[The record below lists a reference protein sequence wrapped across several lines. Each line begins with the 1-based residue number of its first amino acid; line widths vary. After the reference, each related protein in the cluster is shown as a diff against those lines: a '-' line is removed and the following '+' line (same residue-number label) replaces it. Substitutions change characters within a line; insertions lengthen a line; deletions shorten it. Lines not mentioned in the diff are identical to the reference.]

1 MPKSGN
7 LESIMLYKST
17 RGQSP
22 EVSFS
27 EVLLG
32 GLAPDGGLYMPT
44 NVPKFSIQ
52 EINSFKDLQFHELAT
67 EILFPFVEG
76 DIEKS
81 DFSRLVEETY
91 KVFEV
96 DDVVELIEL
105 ENNRQV
111 LELFHGPTLAFKD
124 VAMQLLGSLLNH
136 FAKEQGKKIAVL
148 GATSGDTGAAAISAC
163 ARHANVEV
171 FILYPHNKVT
181 DIQRRQMTTT
191 GSTNVYPLAIQSDF
205 DGCQSIVKEIFL
217 DKDFHIDSTKFIA
230 ANSINWARCMTQSV
244 YFFWAYLKLR
254 HLEQDLIFSV
264 PSGNF
269 GHAYAGWTAKEMGL
283 PIKKLMIATNSNDV
297 LHKLF
302 SENHYEK
309 SSVDQTL
316 APSMD
321 ISVASNFE
329 RLLYNLYD
337 DDSEA
342 LFSIMSNFPDKPISI
357 PKEKWDSVVKFFSSK
372 SSSDEEIKEQI
383 RETYEESRYLLD
395 PHTATGVRASNVL
408 ASKDDLVVSMA
419 TAHPSKFGEAIDG
432 AIPGHDLNIPE
443 RLNNVFDQEESYEV
457 ISEEY
462 EDVKQFILS
471 KVN

>member
-1 MPKSGN
+1 
-7 LESIMLYKST
+7 MLYKST

-44 NVPKFSIQ
+44 SIPKFSIQ
-52 EINSFKDLQFHELAT
+52 EINDFKDLQFHELAT

-76 DIEKS
+76 DINKEVFS
-81 DFSRLVEETY
+81 DLVQETY

-96 DDVVELIEL
+96 NDVVELVEL
-105 ENNRQV
+105 EKNRQV

-124 VAMQLLGSLLNH
+124 VAMQLLGSLLDH

-163 ARHANVEV
+163 SRHANVEV

-181 DIQRRQMTTT
+181 DIQRRQMTTS
-191 GSTNVYPLAIQSDF
+191 GSSNVYPLAIESDF
-205 DGCQSIVKEIFL
+205 DGCQSVVKKIFL
-217 DKDFHIDSTKFIA
+217 DKDFHIDSTRFIA

-254 HLEQDLIFSV
+254 EKNKDLIFSV

-269 GHAYAGWTAKEMGL
+269 GHAYAGWTAKQMGL
-283 PIKKLMIATNSNDV
+283 PIKKLLIATNSNDV

-302 SENHYEK
+302 SENNYEK

-329 RLLYNLYD
+329 RLLYNLHD
-337 DDSEA
+337 NNPDVLS
-342 LFSIMSNFPDKPISI
+342 SIMAQFPEKPISI
-357 PKEKWDSVVKFFSSK
+357 PKEKWDLVVKFFSSDRC
-372 SSSDEEIKEQI
+372 SDQEIKEQI
-383 RETYEESRYLLD
+383 KSTYEESGYLLD
-395 PHTATGVRASNVL
+395 PHTATGVRASNNL
-408 ASKDDLVVSMA
+408 ESKDELVVTMA
-419 TAHPSKFGEAIDG
+419 TAHPAKFGEAIGG
-432 AIPGHDLNIPE
+432 AIPGHNLDIPKRLNI
-443 RLNNVFDQEESYEV
+443 VFDKEESYEV
-457 ISEEY
+457 LSEDY
-462 EDVKQFILS
+462 EEVKQFILS
-471 KVN
+471 NVN

>member
-1 MPKSGN
+1 
-7 LESIMLYKST
+7 MLYKST

-44 NVPKFSIQ
+44 SIPKFSIE
-52 EINSFKDLQFHELAT
+52 EINDFKDLQFHELAT

-76 DIEKS
+76 DIDKEV
-81 DFSRLVEETY
+81 FSNLVRETY

-96 DDVVELIEL
+96 DDVVEIVEL
-105 ENNRQV
+105 EKNRQI

-124 VAMQLLGSLLNH
+124 VAMQLLGSLLDH

-163 ARHANVEV
+163 SRHSNVKV

-181 DIQRRQMTTT
+181 DIQRRQMTTS
-191 GSTNVYPLAIQSDF
+191 GSGNVYPLAIESDF
-205 DGCQSIVKEIFL
+205 DGCQSLVKKIFL
-217 DKDFHIDSTKFIA
+217 DKDFHIDSTRFIA

-254 HLEQDLIFSV
+254 DKDKDLIFSV

-283 PIKKLMIATNSNDV
+283 PIKKLLIATNSNDV

-302 SENHYEK
+302 SENNYEK

-329 RLLYNLYD
+329 RLLYNLHD
-337 DDSEA
+337 NNSEV
-342 LFSIMSNFPDKPISI
+342 LSSIMAQFPEKPISI
-357 PKEKWDSVVKFFSSK
+357 PKEKWDSVVKFFSSDRC
-372 SSSDEEIKEQI
+372 SDQGIKEQI
-383 RETYEESRYLLD
+383 RNTYEESNYLLD
-395 PHTATGVRASNVL
+395 PHTATGVRASNNL
-408 ASKDDLVVSMA
+408 ESKDELVVTMA
-419 TAHPSKFGEAIDG
+419 TAHPAKFGEAIDG
-432 AIPGHDLNIPE
+432 AIPGHDLNIPK
-443 RLNNVFDQEESYEV
+443 RLNIVFDKEESYEV
-457 ISEEY
+457 LSEDY
-462 EDVKQFILS
+462 EEVKQLILS

>member
-1 MPKSGN
+1 
-7 LESIMLYKST
+7 MLYKST

-44 NVPKFSIQ
+44 SIPKFSIE
-52 EINSFKDLQFHELAT
+52 EINDFKDLQFHELAT
-67 EILFPFVEG
+67 EILFPFIEG
-76 DIEKS
+76 DIDKEVFS
-81 DFSRLVEETY
+81 DLVRETY

-96 DDVVELIEL
+96 NDVVEIVEL
-105 ENNRQV
+105 EKNRQI

-124 VAMQLLGSLLNH
+124 VAMQLLGSLLDH

-163 ARHANVEV
+163 SRHSNVKV

-181 DIQRRQMTTT
+181 DIQRRQMTTS
-191 GSTNVYPLAIQSDF
+191 GSGNVHPLAIESDF
-205 DGCQSIVKEIFL
+205 DGCQSLVKKIFL
-217 DKDFHIDSTKFIA
+217 DKDFHIDSTRFIA

-254 HLEQDLIFSV
+254 DKDKDLIFSV

-283 PIKKLMIATNSNDV
+283 PIKKLLIATNSNDV

-302 SENHYEK
+302 SENNYEK

-329 RLLYNLYD
+329 RLLYNLHD
-337 DDSEA
+337 NNSEV
-342 LFSIMSNFPDKPISI
+342 LSSIMAQFPEKPISI
-357 PKEKWDSVVKFFSSK
+357 PKEKWDSVVKFFSSDRC
-372 SSSDEEIKEQI
+372 SDQEIKEQI
-383 RETYEESRYLLD
+383 RNTYEESNYLLD
-395 PHTATGVRASNVL
+395 PHTATGVRASNNL
-408 ASKDDLVVSMA
+408 ESKDELVVTMA
-419 TAHPSKFGEAIDG
+419 TAHPAKFGEAIDG
-432 AIPGHDLNIPE
+432 AIPGHDLNIPK
-443 RLNNVFDQEESYEV
+443 RLNIVFDKEESYEV
-457 ISEEY
+457 LSEDY
-462 EDVKQFILS
+462 EEVKQLILS

>member
-1 MPKSGN
+1 
-7 LESIMLYKST
+7 MLYKST

-44 NVPKFSIQ
+44 STPKFSIK
-52 EINSFKDLQFHELAT
+52 EINDFKDLQFHELAT
-67 EILFPFVEG
+67 EILFPFIEG
-76 DIEKS
+76 DIDKEVFS
-81 DFSRLVEETY
+81 DLVRETY

-96 DDVVELIEL
+96 NDVVEIVEL
-105 ENNRQV
+105 EKNRQI

-124 VAMQLLGSLLNH
+124 VAMQLLGSLLDH

-163 ARHANVEV
+163 SRHSNVQV

-181 DIQRRQMTTT
+181 DIQRRQMTTS
-191 GSTNVYPLAIQSDF
+191 GSGNVHPLAIESDF
-205 DGCQSIVKEIFL
+205 DGCQSLVKKIFL
-217 DKDFHIDSTKFIA
+217 DKDFHIDSTRFIA

-244 YFFWAYLKLR
+244 YFFWAYLQLR
-254 HLEQDLIFSV
+254 DKDKDLIFSV

-283 PIKKLMIATNSNDV
+283 PIKKLLIATNSNDV

-302 SENHYEK
+302 SENNYEK

-329 RLLYNLYD
+329 RLLYNLHD
-337 DDSEA
+337 NNSEV
-342 LFSIMSNFPDKPISI
+342 LSSIMAQFPEKPISI
-357 PKEKWDSVVKFFSSK
+357 PKEKWDSVVKFFSSDRC
-372 SSSDEEIKEQI
+372 SDQGIKEQI
-383 RETYEESRYLLD
+383 RNTYKESNYLLD
-395 PHTATGVRASNVL
+395 PHTATGVRASNNL
-408 ASKDDLVVSMA
+408 ESKDELVVTMA
-419 TAHPSKFGEAIDG
+419 TAHPAKFGEAIDG
-432 AIPGHDLNIPE
+432 AIPGHDLNIPK
-443 RLNNVFDQEESYEV
+443 RLNIVFDKEESYEV
-457 ISEEY
+457 LSEDY
-462 EDVKQFILS
+462 EEVKQLILS